1 VGDGLVHKVVKQT
14 QKLSAR
20 TSFVWVGSSSTL
32 LGFEAAALRRHLLVW
47 GCCAG
52 PHRDGCL
59 VLFGVRWLSVVVGV
73 VVAPSWWWGVVF
85 DLWIVVASI

>member
-32 LGFEAAALRRHLLVW
+32 LGFEAAALRRHLLV
-47 GCCAG
+47 G
-52 PHRDGCL
+52 
-59 VLFGVRWLSVVVGV
+59 VLRRPASVRPLGLVVVGV